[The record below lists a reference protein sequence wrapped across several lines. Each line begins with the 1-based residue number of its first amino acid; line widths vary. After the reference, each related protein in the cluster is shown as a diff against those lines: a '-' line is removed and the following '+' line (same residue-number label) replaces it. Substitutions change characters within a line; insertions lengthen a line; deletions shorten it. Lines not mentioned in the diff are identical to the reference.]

1 MRTPLDPSNNSTFDS
16 VQSVFAE
23 VSLLLPEMLLHT
35 GHDEVDAVAVP
46 FSHRKIVTIWSG

>member
-35 GHDEVDAVAVP
+35 GHDEVDA
-46 FSHRKIVTIWSG
+46 GCCYLL

>member
-1 MRTPLDPSNNSTFDS
+1 MRTPLDPSSNSTFDS

-35 GHDEVDAVAVP
+35 GHDEVDRCCCSLLP
-46 FSHRKIVTIWSG
+46 LEK